1 VTHQWA
7 GLRSFTQDRS
17 PVVGFDPGAS
27 NFFWYA
33 ALGGYGIQ
41 TAPALSKVA
50 AALALNLPI
59 DGTFIDAGVSPEAL
73 SPQRFSAINRTHH
86 FLQSQ

>member
-1 VTHQWA
+1 
-7 GLRSFTQDRS
+7 
-17 PVVGFDPGAS
+17 
-27 NFFWYA
+27 
-33 ALGGYGIQ
+33 
-41 TAPALSKVA
+41 
-50 AALALNLPI
+50 LNLPI